1 MDGELEIKGNL
12 YEALNSFLGQIDKF
26 STDHKKLKT
35 LLFSSRGKKNQRAEV
50 SSHYDIGND
59 FYSMWL
65 DDSLSYSCGYFESE
79 KDTLHDAQY
88 NKVDRILKKLNLRE
102 GMSLCD
108 IGCGWGF
115 LLIQAAKK
123 YKVCGTGITLSEE
136 QKKKFEERIKEEK
149 LEDYLDV
156 MLLDYRDLPD
166 TGLKFDRVVS
176 VGMVEHVG
184 RGNYEEFMGCVKSV
198 INKGGLFLLHYISA
212 LKEYP
217 GDAWVKK
224 YIFPGGV
231 IPSLRE
237 IMHIAGDMRFYTLDV
252 ESLRRHYSRTLLCW
266 NENFQKH
273 KDEVRE
279 MFDERFVR
287 MWEMYLCA
295 CAASFRNGVV
305 DVHQILFSSDVNNE
319 VPMNR
324 WY

>member
-1 MDGELEIKGNL
+1 
-12 YEALNSFLGQIDKF
+12 
-26 STDHKKLKT
+26 
-35 LLFSSRGKKNQRAEV
+35 
-50 SSHYDIGND
+50 
-59 FYSMWL
+59 
-65 DDSLSYSCGYFESE
+65 
-79 KDTLHDAQY
+79 
-88 NKVDRILKKLNLRE
+88 
-102 GMSLCD
+102 MSLCD

-123 YKVCGTGITLSEE
+123 YKVRGTGITLSEE

-149 LEDYLDV
+149 LEDYLNV